1 MGLVQSH
8 PQFFKLPSF
17 DESAQTAELTKIF
30 GNDYRK
36 LLEDS
41 LITHVS
47 LYRTS
52 HPQSVQIAPRTP
64 ENFHSFVLLTT
75 DRGVFL
81 SLEKHENEIYIGKC
95 NSRESLVDGRV
106 NSDVP
111 HATPPYIVV
120 EDESTSKLVDF
131 IESLSTAQYWWFP
144 KCQMFAKTVFMKLA
158 QSQHEDFFKMT
169 PDCGVTEKLFGSFK
183 HIHDLKN
190 ACVTHV
196 AVFKTPLEGIYRK
209 SNESLREAI
218 GRQWT
223 SVDYH
228 AFVVM
233 TTSFG
238 ICLSLEKQQDGIYI
252 GRSPWYEN
260 LVHYMM
266 ENSPRKS
273 PVDLVIEDDSDYSLS
288 RLMVLIE
295 DEKSGYSA
303 TDDNCQHFAKRI
315 FDKVALNKTWEF
327 TRPYKFFCKL
337 MALFF
342 LTVILFNS
350 GPYVFF
356 TLLCWVQSFVHC
368 FAHLIYLLFCFCCNA
383 VENLLYLFRLILGL
397 SILVLMVHYLVL
409 DYLRNYVRL
418 TRGMERCLYLA
429 ILILCILLQ
438 YPWVNKAAND
448 ANF

>member
-1 MGLVQSH
+1 MGLIQSH
-8 PQFFKLPSF
+8 PEFFKLPSC
-17 DESAQTAELTKIF
+17 DKSALTAELTKIF

-41 LITHVS
+41 LITHVF

-52 HPQSVQIAPRTP
+52 HDAQSVQKATRTP
-64 ENFHSFVLLTT
+64 ENFHPFVLLVT

-95 NSRESLVDGRV
+95 DNRVFLVDGRV

-111 HATPPYIVV
+111 HATPAYIVV
-120 EDESTSKLVDF
+120 EDKSTSKLVDF
-131 IESLSTAQYWWFP
+131 IENLSAAQYWVS
-144 KCQMFAKTVFMKLA
+144 KCQMFAKLVFMELA
-158 QSQHEDFFKMT
+158 QSQHNDFFKMT
-169 PDCGVTEKLFGSFK
+169 SDCKVAEKLFGSSK
-183 HIHDLKN
+183 HIHDLEK
-190 ACVTHV
+190 ASVTHV

-238 ICLSLEKQQDGIYI
+238 ICLSFEKQQDGIYI

-260 LVHYMM
+260 LVYYM

-273 PVDLVIEDDSDYSLS
+273 PVDLVLEDDSDYSLS

-327 TRPYKFFCKL
+327 TRPYKFFCML
-337 MALFF
+337 IALFF
-342 LTVILFNS
+342 LTVILFNG

-356 TLLCWVQSFVHC
+356 TLLCWMQSFVHC
-368 FAHLIYLLFCFCCNA
+368 VAYLIYLLFGFCCNA
-383 VENLLYLFRLILGL
+383 IEYLFYLFKLILGL
-397 SILVLMVHYLVL
+397 SILLVVVHHLGLHYLRIHVFN
-409 DYLRNYVRL
+409 DRL
-418 TRGMERCLYLA
+418 IRGMERCFYLA
-429 ILILCILLQ
+429 ILCMFL
-438 YPWVNKAAND
+438 YTWVKKVL
-448 ANF
+448 